1 MILHTPSDMMPDR
14 APTVQQLLAFYLEAG
29 VDCALTEEPVNRL
42 SDPDI
47 VSDLTQC
54 PRLVRRR
61 RPQRGHRPPRPG
73 CARRA
78 APAPEAA
85 ILSAREAARTAP
97 SLEALR
103 ALLEKFDGCA
113 LKSTATRLVFADGN
127 PQARIMFVGEA
138 PGREEDLE
146 GLPFVGRSGKLLDR
160 MIAAIG
166 LDRSNAYIANVIP
179 WRPPGNRTPTPQETQ
194 ICLPFIQRQ
203 IELVNPDVLVTLGN
217 PSTQTLLSTR
227 EGIMK
232 TRGRW
237 FDYDTGTRVIRALAT
252 FHPAYLLR
260 SPSYK
265 RMAWQDLRAIAK
277 ALEHEDVLILS
288 VPTRCSVLTLLRRAG
303 TRMCN
308 RRISAHRRAHARRRR
323 ACAMHRSERVWLTAP
338 SAARWP
344 SRSATAAA
352 GRSRATRTRAALPAP
367 GRETAARYR
376 PAACLTVSDARQTTT
391 PPVSLNF
398 ASVSHGVRSGVAS
411 SNRCGR
417 PASSAIRLAS
427 CVSPVTAAQRLVG
440 APLKA
445 VAEETRDRGRRQRRR
460 HFGAAGPG
468 QKQRGRDHRERRAR
482 RRRPPRPSAAFADA
496 ADGPDRR
503 SRRSRPVPTSAAR
516 CRRRPRRGRD

>member
-1 MILHTPSDMMPDR
+1 
-14 APTVQQLLAFYLEAG
+14 LLAFYIEAG

-47 VSDLTQC
+47 I
-54 PRLVRRR
+54 P
-61 RPQRGHRPPRPG
+61 
-73 CARRA
+73 A
-78 APAPEAA
+78 APRETALRNPVRTTAAVIPAARGEAALAPEAA

-97 SLEALR
+97 TLEALR

-138 PGREEDLE
+138 PGREEDIE

-166 LDRSNAYIANVIP
+166 LDRSTAYIANVIP

-265 RMAWQDLRAIAK
+265 RMAWRDLRAIAK
-277 ALEHEDVLILS
+277 ALEQ
-288 VPTRCSVLTLLRRAG
+288 
-303 TRMCN
+303 
-308 RRISAHRRAHARRRR
+308 
-323 ACAMHRSERVWLTAP
+323 AP
-338 SAARWP
+338 S
-344 SRSATAAA
+344 
-352 GRSRATRTRAALPAP
+352 
-367 GRETAARYR
+367 
-376 PAACLTVSDARQTTT
+376 
-391 PPVSLNF
+391 
-398 ASVSHGVRSGVAS
+398 S
-411 SNRCGR
+411 S
-417 PASSAIRLAS
+417 S
-427 CVSPVTAAQRLVG
+427 
-440 APLKA
+440 
-445 VAEETRDRGRRQRRR
+445 
-460 HFGAAGPG
+460 
-468 QKQRGRDHRERRAR
+468 
-482 RRRPPRPSAAFADA
+482 
-496 ADGPDRR
+496 
-503 SRRSRPVPTSAAR
+503 
-516 CRRRPRRGRD
+516 